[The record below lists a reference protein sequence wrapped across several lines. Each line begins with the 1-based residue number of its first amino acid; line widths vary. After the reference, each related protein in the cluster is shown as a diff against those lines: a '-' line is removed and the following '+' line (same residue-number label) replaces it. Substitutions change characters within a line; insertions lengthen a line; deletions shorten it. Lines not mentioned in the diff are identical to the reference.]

1 MNPSAAE
8 KLRLP
13 TCRLP
18 DDLLAYFVI
27 ILTERRLARLMG
39 SVLKEGRRCH
49 IAPAAFSCLNV
60 AEWEIA
66 RLRERNTKEG
76 NP

>member
-8 KLRLP
+8 KLRVS

-18 DDLLAYFVI
+18 NDPRGYSVI

-39 SVLKEGRRCH
+39 SVLKGAPLSHYARRRVL
-49 IAPAAFSCLNV
+49 LNV

-66 RLRERNTKEG
+66 RLRERNTTGG